1 MTIDRVSEEHS
12 AGNCCFKL
20 KIMQLKEK
28 IGFII
33 PSVYSMEKIKPMGKK
48 KKKHTYFSGWGQI
61 SSWIVLGIQ

>member
-1 MTIDRVSEEHS
+1 MTIGSVSEEHS

-33 PSVYSMEKIKPMGKK
+33 PSVYSMEKIKPIKK
-48 KKKHTYFSGWGQI
+48 SSTFNGWGQI
-61 SSWIVLGIQ
+61 SSWVVLAIQ

>member
-12 AGNCCFKL
+12 AGNCFKL

-48 KKKHTYFSGWGQI
+48 KKTLFQW
-61 SSWIVLGIQ
+61 LGDKSVPGLS